1 MVGEKLISI
10 VLPTYNGEKYL
21 ADSIESVINQT
32 YKNWEL
38 IIINDCSTD
47 KTLEIA
53 QNYAAKDNRIKVYSN
68 DENLKVPKSLNR
80 GFSLANG
87 EYFTWTS
94 DDNMYK
100 PRAIEY
106 MVNYLD
112 NNRNFNMVSCDFE
125 FVNENKT
132 PSDRNTKHW
141 EREQFKLWK
150 RCNIGACFMYTR
162 EIALK
167 TGGYAENMF
176 CAEDY
181 DYWCRLALIG
191 KIAYL
196 DENLYTYRINSQSL
210 SVKKEK
216 QMLVRTLDIRLKYFL
231 GFMEKYNVTP
241 KEQIKYILDAYKE
254 NREKQWLELGEK
266 IDKKALSRRL
276 VVVNFKYFLTK
287 IFSMKNR
294 KKHKIITILG
304 FKIKIRRKKK

>member
-1 MVGEKLISI
+1 MVGEKLVSI

-167 TGGYAENMF
+167 TGGYEEDMF

-216 QMLVRTLDIRLKYFL
+216 QMLARTLDIRLKYFL
-231 GFMEKYNVTP
+231 GFMEKYNVAP

-266 IDKKALSRRL
+266 IDKKALSRGL

>member
-1 MVGEKLISI
+1 MEKLVSI

-21 ADSIESVINQT
+21 ADSIESVISQT

-53 QNYAAKDNRIKVYSN
+53 QSYAAKDNRIKVYSN

-87 EYFTWTS
+87 KYFTWTS

-100 PRAIEY
+100 PKAIEY
-106 MVNYLD
+106 MVNYLV
-112 NNRNFNMVSCDFE
+112 NNNDTDMASCVMSLVSNNGQFE
-125 FVNENKT
+125 KD
-132 PSDRNTKHW
+132 SSKRW
-141 EREQFKLWK
+141 ERNQLELCK

-216 QMLVRTLDIRLKYFL
+216 QMLARTLDIRLKYFL
-231 GFMEKYNVTP
+231 GFMEKYNVAP

-266 IDKKALSRRL
+266 IDKKALSRGL

>member
-1 MVGEKLISI
+1 MEKLVSI

-53 QNYAAKDNRIKVYSN
+53 QGYAAKDNRIKVYSN
-68 DENLKVPKSLNR
+68 DKNSKVPKSLNR

-87 EYFTWTS
+87 EYFSWTS
-94 DDNMYK
+94 DDNIYK

-112 NNRNFNMVSCDFE
+112 NNEGVDLVSCNFDFLDE
-125 FVNENKT
+125 EQNIVKT
-132 PSDRNTKHW
+132 SKAIWKRNQFELW
-141 EREQFKLWK
+141 E

-167 TGGYAENMF
+167 AGGYAENMF

-210 SVKKEK
+210 SVTKEK
-216 QMLVRTLDIRLKYFL
+216 QMLARTLDIRLKYFS
-231 GFMEKYNVTP
+231 GFMEKYNISP

-266 IDKKALSRRL
+266 IDKATLLRGL

-304 FKIKIRRKKK
+304 IKIKIRRKKK